1 MPKKEQESSEEANFI
16 ARSGLGEDEISQLRR
31 AQANYK
37 KEFQMD
43 LTLERVAALEL
54 DPPEEEEE
62 EFNSSENEEESTQM
76 TRNQELQ
83 ARTASAALAHLSLA
97 SIELPP
103 MPTEDS

>member
-1 MPKKEQESSEEANFI
+1 MAKQEQESSEEANLT
-16 ARSGLGEDEISQLRR
+16 ARIGLGLDEINHLRW

-43 LTLERVAALEL
+43 LTLEEVAALEL
-54 DPPEEEEE
+54 EAPEEEEE
-62 EFNSSENEEESTQM
+62 EFNSPEGEEESTQM